1 MPEGRPCGCSRF
13 QEDAFLKGQ
22 VTCDAVMAG
31 VVPGL
36 LFYLVLLQGFL
47 LAFDLNL
54 NLS

>member
-1 MPEGRPCGCSRF
+1 MPERWPCGCSPF
-13 QEDAFLKGQ
+13 QEDAFLEGQ
-22 VTCDAVMAG
+22 VTRDAVMEG

-36 LFYLVLLQGFL
+36 VFNLVLLQGFL